1 MATVRIDWS
10 LFEGNSSS
18 TEALYDFAKGDLPN
32 FSALERELWCG
43 KTRSEVRKLRRLGL
57 KKARTL
63 ARLWANRVGFG
74 NQGMWSNSKGER

>member
-1 MATVRIDWS
+1 MAIVKINWP

-32 FSALERELWCG
+32 FSALEKELWC
-43 KTRSEVRKLRRLGL
+43 KETRAEVGKLRKLGL

-63 ARLWANRVGFG
+63 ARLWANRSGFG
-74 NQGMWSNSKGER
+74 NQGMWR